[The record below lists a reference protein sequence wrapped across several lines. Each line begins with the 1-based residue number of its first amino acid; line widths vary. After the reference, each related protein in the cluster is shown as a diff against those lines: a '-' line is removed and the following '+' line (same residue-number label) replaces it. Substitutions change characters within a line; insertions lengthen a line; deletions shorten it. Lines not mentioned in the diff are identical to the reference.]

1 MRIGNTR
8 FVTPPEE
15 LERSLD
21 DLVAALG
28 RLESRADL
36 TPIAKAGWAG
46 DPAAATAGCQPPY
59 HVMTAPP
66 KLALPPLPGYM
77 LLALHPFAD
86 GNGRVARGLVNA
98 MLARGG
104 LPFVVGLARTE
115 AQRDAYRQALVTGHS
130 RGGDTRLFAAVVQAS
145 VAGSWA
151 VLLRSYEGG
160 GTPMIEV

>member
-160 GTPMIEV
+160 GTTMIEV

>member
-1 MRIGNTR
+1 MRIGSTR

-46 DPAAATAGCQPPY
+46 DPAVATAGCQRPC
-59 HVMTAPP
+59 HVMRAPP
-66 KLALPPLPGYM
+66 KKLPLPPLPGYM

-86 GNGRVARGLVNA
+86 GNGRLARGLVNA
-98 MLARGG
+98 MLARAG
-104 LPFVVGLARTE
+104 LPFVVGLARTD
-115 AQRDAYRQALVTGHS
+115 AQRDAYRHALVTGHS
-130 RGGDTRLFAAVVQAS
+130 RGGDTRIFAAVVQAS

-151 VLLRSYEGG
+151 VLLRSYEGL
-160 GTPMIEV
+160 EEH